1 MRKRMVAVATA
12 LPVAA
17 VVALAGCGG
26 SDSGGGGSEEGVVS
40 IGIGEP
46 QHLFTTDV
54 GETEGH
60 QVISALYTPLVT
72 YGEDLN
78 IEMAAAE
85 SVETDDNKVWTIKIR
100 DDQKFQNG
108 DAVTADSYINAWNY
122 GAYGPN
128 AQQLNSYFARI
139 QGYEDL
145 NPTDDSEP
153 TTDQLSGLEKVD
165 EHTIQVTLTDPY
177 IDFDKSLGYTNYLPL
192 PDAAFDDPAA
202 FESSPIGNGPFKMK
216 GEWQHD
222 QLIQVEAWDDYPGD
236 KPQINGID
244 FKIYQDPVAQYN
256 DVLANN
262 LDITKSIPTEQIA
275 NAEQDLGDRFQQSP
289 SGSFQGIGFPDYD
302 EKYSDVRVRH
312 AISMAIDRAEITEA
326 IFDNSQDPAMSWVS
340 PQIPG
345 ATADTCGQWCQFDP
359 DQAKELWDEAG
370 GVEGNSIQI
379 SYNTDGGHQ
388 EWVEATCNQLKTNLE
403 VDCIANPMPKFADM
417 LTDLANQA
425 ELGMFRLGWI
435 PDYPSMDSYLQAQFS
450 CDAIPAPNYT
460 NYCDEEFD
468 NLLDEAYRA
477 DTQEEAQ
484 AKYLEAEKLL
494 PESMPMLPL
503 RFGKNNFG
511 HSENVSGVS
520 IDVFYEL
527 DLMSLKKN

>member
-1 MRKRMVAVATA
+1 MRKRTLAAATV

-26 SDSGGGGSEEGVVS
+26 SDSGDASDGVIS

-72 YGEDLN
+72 YNEDLS

-85 SVETDDNKVWTIKIR
+85 SVESDDNRVWTIKIR
-100 DDQKFQNG
+100 DGMTFHNG
-108 DAVTADSYINAWNY
+108 DPVTADSYINAWNY

-128 AQQLNSYFARI
+128 AQQLNSYYARI
-139 QGYEDL
+139 QGYDEL
-145 NPTDDSEP
+145 NPEGDEEPETD
-153 TTDQLSGLEKVD
+153 TLSGLNKVD
-165 EHTIQVTLTDPY
+165 DLTIEVTLTEPY
-177 IDFDKSLGYTNYLPL
+177 IDFDKSLGYTNFLPL
-192 PDAAFDDPAA
+192 PDAAFEDPEA
-202 FESSPIGNGPFKMK
+202 FEASPIGNGPFRMN
-216 GEWQHD
+216 GDWEHD
-222 QLIQVEAWDDYPGD
+222 ALIRVEKWDDYWGD
-236 KPQINGID
+236 EKPQVDGLD
-244 FKIYQDPVAQYN
+244 FQIYQDPVSQYN

-262 LDITKSIPTEQIA
+262 LDIIKTIPTEQIA
-275 NAEQDLGDRFQQSP
+275 NAEADLGDRFQQSP
-289 SGSFQGIGFPDYD
+289 SGSFQGLGFPSYD
-302 EKYSDVRVRH
+302 DKYDDIRVRQ
-312 AISMAIDRAEITEA
+312 AISMAMNRSEITET
-326 IFDNSQDPAMSWVS
+326 IFDNSADPATSWVS
-340 PQIPG
+340 PEIPG
-345 ATADTCGQWCQFDP
+345 ATDGTCGEWCEFDP
-359 DQAKELWDEAG
+359 DRAKELWDDAG

-388 EWVEATCNQLKTNLE
+388 EWVEATCNQLNANLGVE
-403 VDCIANPMPKFADM
+403 CVANPVPKFADM
-417 LTDLANQA
+417 LTDLGNQE

-460 NYCDEEFD
+460 GYCEEEFD
-468 NLLDEAYRA
+468 DLLDEAYRE
-477 DTQEEAQ
+477 DTEEAAE

-494 PESMPMLPL
+494 ADSLPMLPL

-511 HSENVSGVS
+511 HSENVTGVS
-520 IDVFYEL
+520 IDLFYEL
-527 DLMSLKKN
+527 DLMSLKETG